1 MRALKS
7 LIFLFLFLL
16 IILSRPLFGASSTV
30 DYLCELGITFYNLGQ
45 YDAALVEFKK
55 ALMIEPGNQTA
66 KNYIMD
72 LTHQGP
78 PAAPLP
84 KKEIPKPKK
93 KEIKEPELKKPKAPE
108 PEKPKLPEPK
118 KEIKRPPPKKE
129 KIIAPKVKKPEV
141 KKEKIEELAQPEEPE
156 ITEPEK
162 EAVEI
167 PAQTIIKE
175 IPIYRLNLQ
184 ELIAEARRNIK
195 KAEGKIKEEEEFQ
208 ENRGREAEVRKH
220 FEKGNLLFTQGKSKE
235 AIKEWQEVLS
245 ITKDPKMRLYIK
257 ELNKRIAQEEP
268 KRFQEEDRRKRMS
281 VIEKR
286 EELRVEREKIKKQR
300 LEQEEEA
307 RSTRQQIR
315 EERLKMQEE
324 KLREALRKKEIERQ
338 LKELKK
344 TKKPT

>member
-208 ENRGREAEVRKH
+208 LIVNTDTGIEDSGMYNDPDGTTAGGGIYRDAEGHRIPGPPAKPVH
-220 FEKGNLLFTQGKSKE
+220 FEGEIFGPVSRILPGSVKIESPPWPTPTIIQAKTLLYNHLASE
-235 AIKEWQEVLS
+235 
-245 ITKDPKMRLYIK
+245 
-257 ELNKRIAQEEP
+257 
-268 KRFQEEDRRKRMS
+268 
-281 VIEKR
+281 
-286 EELRVEREKIKKQR
+286 
-300 LEQEEEA
+300 
-307 RSTRQQIR
+307 
-315 EERLKMQEE
+315 
-324 KLREALRKKEIERQ
+324 
-338 LKELKK
+338 
-344 TKKPT
+344 